1 MADLRAAL
9 RIIHADREWWRKI
22 LVGGAIWL
30 TFVGW
35 PSVEGHQLES
45 IENSQRGFPS
55 PLPRWSD
62 LGAKGL
68 VGFFAIIIDFFFF
81 VLPILSG
88 AMFLF
93 CGTIAIELTGIN
105 PAAHVVSRTIIFLT
119 VIYVFTIW
127 VSGASPIAKQRYVTG
142 VDFSDI
148 LSGSLVREL
157 LRAPARSFYLRA
169 RVLSTPAYLVTLG
182 LFSLALIVLRWNLL
196 AGLLVGWL
204 ALSSLVYARLVAIQL
219 YLAATRALERQQ
231 FDAVRSKGKRSAET

>member
-1 MADLRAAL
+1 MPDLRAAL
-9 RIIHADREWWRKI
+9 RTIHADREWWRKI
-22 LVGGAIWL
+22 LVGGAISL

-35 PSVEGHQLES
+35 PCVEGHQLES
-45 IENSQRGFPS
+45 IENSQRGFPT

-62 LGAKGL
+62 LGTKGL

-93 CGTIAIELTGIN
+93 CGTIAIELTGTS
-105 PAAHVVSRTIIFLT
+105 PSGYVVSRTIIFLT
-119 VIYVFTIW
+119 VIYVFAIW
-127 VSGASPIAKQRYVTG
+127 LSGASAVAKQRYVSG
-142 VDFSDI
+142 ADFSNI

-157 LRAPARSFYLRA
+157 LRAPARGFYLRA
-169 RVLSTPAYLVTLG
+169 RLLSTPAYLLTLG
-182 LFSLALIVLRWNLL
+182 LFSLALFLLRRNFL

-204 ALSSLVYARLVAIQL
+204 ALSGLVYARLVAIQL

-231 FDAVRSKGKRSAET
+231 FDAVRSNGKRRVET